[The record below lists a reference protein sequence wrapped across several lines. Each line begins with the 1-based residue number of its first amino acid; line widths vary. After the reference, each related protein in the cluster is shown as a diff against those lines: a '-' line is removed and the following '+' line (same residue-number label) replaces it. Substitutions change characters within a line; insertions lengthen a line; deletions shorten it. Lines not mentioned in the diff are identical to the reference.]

1 MADEQVMTGSAGR
14 AQRQR
19 RTRRGP
25 AAVREGAAR
34 PDLDQRERNISE
46 RRKPMGPRVP
56 PEGAAGI
63 RPEDERT
70 RTSDE
75 PPTDPD

>member
-1 MADEQVMTGSAGR
+1 MADEQVMTGSAGP

-19 RTRRGP
+19 RPRRGP
-25 AAVREGAAR
+25 AAAREGVTR
-34 PDLDQRERNISE
+34 PDLDRRERNISE

-56 PEGAAGI
+56 PEGGAGL

-70 RTSDE
+70 RMSDE